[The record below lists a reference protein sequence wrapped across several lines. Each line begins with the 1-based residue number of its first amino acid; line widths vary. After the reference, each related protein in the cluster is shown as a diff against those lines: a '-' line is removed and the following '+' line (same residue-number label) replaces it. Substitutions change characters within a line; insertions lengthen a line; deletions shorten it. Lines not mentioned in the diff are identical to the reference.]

1 MVTVQD
7 LREKELAYCRSNID
21 YFVDTYGHIEDKDA
35 VDLIQPFSMWKEQRD
50 ALHSLMKHK
59 WNVIL
64 KARQLGFSWLV
75 LHIAAHYLISPG
87 KTVIGLS
94 RTEEEAKE
102 LVRRLSVIF
111 TYMPE
116 LFGDKKLLPV
126 NWQGAIWENTALT
139 LKVTFPNGQESVFK
153 GFPSAPGV
161 GRSFTAN
168 LIIFDEW
175 AFQNFAEE
183 IWQAGFPT
191 INRPSGG
198 KVIGLSTIE
207 RGSLFEQ
214 IFTDPDNGF
223 NKIFI
228 PWYAD
233 PRRDQNWY
241 EQTRKT
247 LGDLITAEYPATIE
261 EALMVP
267 GGAYFPEVKRDTHE
281 VYDEP
286 KGKVKRYVSIDYGLD
301 MLSLHWIS
309 VDIMGY
315 AQVYR
320 EYDAK
325 DMTVSQAAEVI
336 NRIGSDEYI
345 DAYLAPPD
353 LWNRRQETGKSVA
366 DIFAEKGIILT
377 KTSNDLFNGCM
388 AMKEWL
394 RVPEDGSKPA
404 LTFLKDRCPTL
415 IRSLQKIQK
424 DKNKPKVYAK
434 DPHDLTHA
442 CLTGDMLVQT
452 TEGLV
457 RIDKIATGGE
467 YTVFCLDKKGR
478 KRRGKVV
485 DAQMTRPL
493 ADVYEIELEDGTII
507 KSTLD
512 HKFMT
517 EDGFKPVS
525 ELNPGDCIAQSCF
538 DLSPLHDT
546 QGYNFWS
553 YSISWLKRACHK
565 LNKFFLRD
573 VS

>member
-21 YFVDTYGHIEDKDA
+21 YFIDTYGHIEDKDA
-35 VDLIQPFSMWKEQRD
+35 DDLIQPFSMWREQRD

-404 LTFLKDRCPTL
+404 LTFLKDRAPNAIKC
-415 IRSLQKIQK
+415 LQKIQK

-434 DPHDLTHA
+434 DPHDLTHDVDSLR
-442 CLTGDMLVQT
+442 CFCIWW
-452 TEGLV
+452 V
-457 RIDKIATGGE
+457 RKPIVDKAK
-467 YTVFCLDKKGR
+467 D
-478 KRRGKVV
+478 
-485 DAQMTRPL
+485 TRPKWR
-493 ADVYEIELEDGTII
+493 ADLIEDYKNASPEIKALMVERLGEPR
-507 KSTLD
+507 L
-512 HKFMT
+512 
-517 EDGFKPVS
+517 
-525 ELNPGDCIAQSCF
+525 
-538 DLSPLHDT
+538 
-546 QGYNFWS
+546 
-553 YSISWLKRACHK
+553 
-565 LNKFFLRD
+565 
-573 VS
+573 

>member
-1 MVTVQD
+1 MVAVQD
-7 LREKELAYCRSNID
+7 LREKELAYCRSNIE
-21 YFVDTYGHIEDKDA
+21 YFIDTYGHIEDKDA
-35 VDLIQPFSMWKEQRD
+35 DDLIQPFNMWKEQRD
-50 ALHSLMKHK
+50 ALKSIMSHR

-102 LVRRLSVIF
+102 LVRRLRVIF

-116 LFGDKKLLPV
+116 LVADKDYLPI
-126 NWQGAIWENTALT
+126 NWTGAIFEGTALT
-139 LKVTFPNGQESVFK
+139 LKVVFPDGKESKFQA
-153 GFPSAPGV
+153 FPSSPSV

-175 AFQNFAEE
+175 AFQQFARE

-191 INRPSGG
+191 INRPTGG
-198 KVIGLSTIE
+198 KVIGLSTID
-207 RGSLFEQ
+207 RGSLFEE
-214 IFTDPDNGF
+214 IFTNPDNGF

-233 PRRDQNWY
+233 PRRDQAWY
-241 EQTRKT
+241 EQTKRA
-247 LGDLITAEYPATIE
+247 LGDLITAEYPASVE

-281 VYDEP
+281 VYEP
-286 KGKVKRYVSIDYGLD
+286 LKGKVKRYVSLDYGLD
-301 MLSLHWIS
+301 MLSVHWIS
-309 VDIMGY
+309 VDINSY

-320 EYDAK
+320 EYDAP
-325 DMTVSQAAEVI
+325 DMTISQAAEVI

-366 DIFAEKGIILT
+366 DIFAEKGIVLT

-404 LTFLKDRCPTL
+404 LTFLKDTAPNAIRC
-415 IRSLQKIQK
+415 LQKIQK

-434 DPHDLTHA
+434 DPHDLTHDVDSLR
-442 CLTGDMLVQT
+442 CFCIWW
-452 TEGLV
+452 V
-457 RIDKIATGGE
+457 RA
-467 YTVFCLDKKGR
+467 
-478 KRRGKVV
+478 
-485 DAQMTRPL
+485 PL
-493 ADVYEIELEDGTII
+493 ADKAKSKKKKWSADLIEDFKNASKEIREL
-507 KSTLD
+507 
-512 HKFMT
+512 M
-517 EDGFKPVS
+517 
-525 ELNPGDCIAQSCF
+525 IAQ
-538 DLSPLHDT
+538 LGEPRL
-546 QGYNFWS
+546 
-553 YSISWLKRACHK
+553 
-565 LNKFFLRD
+565 
-573 VS
+573 